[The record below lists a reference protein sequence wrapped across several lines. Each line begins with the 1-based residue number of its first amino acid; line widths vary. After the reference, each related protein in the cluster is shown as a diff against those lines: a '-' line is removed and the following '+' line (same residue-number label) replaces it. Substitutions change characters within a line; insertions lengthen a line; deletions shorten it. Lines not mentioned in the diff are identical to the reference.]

1 MSDIIPNHQAGL
13 LTRIQHAKRFLKENP
28 DEKSVTAARIYNLN
42 PTTLYSQLSQ
52 EPTRTRGG
60 QNKILQEHHI
70 RAIHDFIQS
79 LLTYQIQPTHT
90 LIFNAI
96 CNLKRAQNPDNFK
109 APTLRWFRTWWK
121 NSGLHKIKSKPLAII
136 RITAQQEEDVRKWF
150 RKYTA
155 TLKHY
160 KIKRRNIIN
169 FDEAGFR
176 VGCAK
181 GQEILVPLDIH
192 EICSFI
198 LK

>member
-1 MSDIIPNHQAGL
+1 MSDIIPNHQADL
-13 LTRIQHAKRFLKENP
+13 LTRIQHAKRFLKKNP

-52 EPTRTRGG
+52 EPTRTRGR

-70 RAIHDFIQS
+70 RAIHDFIRS

-109 APTLRWFRTWWK
+109 APTLKWFRTWWK

-136 RITAQQEEDVRKWF
+136 QITVQQEENVRKWF